1 MSEIEAELV
10 EVVEEHVKAPAR
22 RFADR
27 HPRVSVTWDR
37 ARPFATAALYGAA
50 FAGGALL
57 LSRFFGGRVATKLG
71 EQGGAGFVHGVAEA
85 QAAIRGLERGA
96 RFG

>member
-1 MSEIEAELV
+1 MNEIEAELV
-10 EVVEEHVKAPAR
+10 EIVEDVKTPVR

-27 HPRVSVTWDR
+27 HPRAAATWDR
-37 ARPFATAALYGAA
+37 ARPLATAALYGAA

-57 LSRFFGGRVATKLG
+57 LSRLFGGRVANRLG
-71 EQGGAGFVHGVAEA
+71 EQGGAGFVHGVERAR
-85 QAAIRGLERGA
+85 QAIDSLERGA